1 MEKYCNEVSLKYFE
15 KCLNHFQ
22 NWNNIFIK
30 LENGLGKLKA
40 SSPQSKRLEMQIA
53 GLTLDHVNVEAV
65 ILNAQIARESRA
77 LVEEVYN
84 LGLTI
89 EELEKIKI
97 KILSFPLHNKS
108 MMEKRILIF
117 FTELYTSATTLTK
130 LLQECMRV
138 IRVSD
143 LESFDNIKEAT
154 KIMTKYLNLFERK
167 LNELKY
173 FVNKK

>member
-1 MEKYCNEVSLKYFE
+1 MDKYCNEVSVKYFE

-53 GLTLDHVNVEAV
+53 GLTLDHVNDEAV

-89 EELEKIKI
+89 EDLEKMKI

-108 MMEKRILIF
+108 MMDKRILII
-117 FTELYTSATTLTK
+117 FTKLYTSATTLTK
-130 LLQECMRV
+130 LLRECMRV
-138 IRVSD
+138 IRISD

-154 KIMTKYLNLFERK
+154 KIMTKHLDLFEQNLYDFK
-167 LNELKY
+167 D
-173 FVNKK
+173 FVN

>member
-65 ILNAQIARESRA
+65 ILNAQVAERVGSCR
-77 LVEEVYN
+77 EVYDPPPVFDTLVLYTGYTN
-84 LGLTI
+84 LLG
-89 EELEKIKI
+89 
-97 KILSFPLHNKS
+97 
-108 MMEKRILIF
+108 ILISTGGGLWEQPSF
-117 FTELYTSATTLTK
+117 ATITAH
-130 LLQECMRV
+130 
-138 IRVSD
+138 IRTCAHD
-143 LESFDNIKEAT
+143 RIDRIF
-154 KIMTKYLNLFERK
+154 
-167 LNELKY
+167 
-173 FVNKK
+173 